1 VKGEYTVASRD
12 LADEHKRRRDILG
25 VVYGKWTVKVIVA
38 LSDGTRRHS
47 ELQRE
52 LGEVTPKALTGTLR
66 QLEYDGLVQRTV
78 YPVVPPKVEYSLTA
92 LGKTLFDELDSLC
105 KWAQEHQPDVEGARE
120 RFKASTR

>member
-1 VKGEYTVASRD
+1 VASRD
-12 LADEHKRRRDILG
+12 LVDEHKRRHDILG
-25 VVYGKWTVKVIVA
+25 VVYGKWTVNVIVA

-105 KWAQEHQPDVEGARE
+105 KWAQEHQPDVEGARK